1 MNIDHATQDYYRS
14 NNERFYTH
22 PVVQAFSKPKYDW
35 ISNQVTITG
44 KKVLDVGSGNGYFAQ
59 YFGSKSDLTALD
71 LSEHQLKNNPATK
84 KVIGSAYK
92 LPFEDASFD
101 IVFCSNLLH
110 HLESPLIALKEM
122 ARVSRKYVIIS
133 EPNVFNLIIILGSL
147 FIKHERGA
155 LKSSK
160 RFVSNLITEAGLK
173 IIKHT
178 FIGGLVMPNGTP
190 TFMLPYV
197 NPVSRSFCSFF
208 QIFISEKY

>member
-1 MNIDHATQDYYRS
+1 VISHFVFAVGTFFQLHCLILQPKKAYAHPEAPSLRS
-14 NNERFYTH
+14 KLREF
-22 PVVQAFSKPKYDW
+22 
-35 ISNQVTITG
+35 
-44 KKVLDVGSGNGYFAQ
+44 
-59 YFGSKSDLTALD
+59 
-71 LSEHQLKNNPATK
+71 
-84 KVIGSAYK
+84 SAY
-92 LPFEDASFD
+92 S
-101 IVFCSNLLH
+101 
-110 HLESPLIALKEM
+110 KEM

-155 LKSSK
+155 LKFSK